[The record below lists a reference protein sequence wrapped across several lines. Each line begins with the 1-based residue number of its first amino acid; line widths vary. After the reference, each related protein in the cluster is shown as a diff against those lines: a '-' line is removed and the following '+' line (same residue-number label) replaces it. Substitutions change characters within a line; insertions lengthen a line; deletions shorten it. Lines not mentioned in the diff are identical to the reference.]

1 MKREKMVEL
10 IRDEFDFGEIRDFI
24 LYNEYENNR
33 VKNSQR
39 DITIYDNEEY
49 EVVYTIMKDRHIVRK
64 VTNGTGEVEVL
75 LTIRVDWEV

>member
-1 MKREKMVEL
+1 MNREKMVEL
-10 IRDEFDFGEIRDFI
+10 IRNEFDFGEIRDFI

-33 VKNSQR
+33 VKNSQT

-75 LTIRVDWEV
+75 LTIRVDWEF